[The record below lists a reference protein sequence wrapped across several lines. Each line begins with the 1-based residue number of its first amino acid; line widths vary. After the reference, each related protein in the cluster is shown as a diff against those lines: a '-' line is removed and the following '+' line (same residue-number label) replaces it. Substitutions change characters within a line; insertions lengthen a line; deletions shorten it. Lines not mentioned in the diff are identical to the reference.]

1 MHQPHA
7 ASFQPAIYSC
17 ADCEIEHNGDVNSLP
32 PGWDRVKDPQSGRV
46 TVRCPDCLERIE
58 RDYIALCRQSC
69 ADDVRRAQARSAL
82 YLADTPTLCMGR
94 AAATYRG
101 GLVA

>member
-7 ASFQPAIYSC
+7 TAFQPAIYRC
-17 ADCEIEHNGDVNSLP
+17 ADCEIEHNGDVSSLP
-32 PGWDRVKDPQSGRV
+32 QGWDRVKDPQSGRV

-58 RDYIALCRQSC
+58 SEWAELT
-69 ADDVRRAQARSAL
+69 L
-82 YLADTPTLCMGR
+82 YGFWDLPRTAAATATPTAHMGR
-94 AAATYRG
+94 AAAAYRG